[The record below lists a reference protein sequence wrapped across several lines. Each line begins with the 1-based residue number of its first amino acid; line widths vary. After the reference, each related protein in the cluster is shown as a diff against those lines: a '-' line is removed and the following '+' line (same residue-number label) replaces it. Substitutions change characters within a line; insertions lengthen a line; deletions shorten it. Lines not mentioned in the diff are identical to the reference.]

1 MSLVETN
8 KIMVIATLGKKT
20 HEKNTLILPH
30 SSAKSLFQRF
40 REQVDPMIDIG
51 EMLLRVAG

>member
-1 MSLVETN
+1 
-8 KIMVIATLGKKT
+8 MVIASLGKKT

-40 REQVDPMIDIG
+40 REKIDSMVDI
-51 EMLLRVAG
+51 R